1 MKKYAIITDSAS
13 GLEQSFIEEHDIKV
27 LPMSVIID
35 GIAYKDGVDKS
46 VTEIYNLLKESGE
59 GAKTSQPTIGEF
71 MDIYEEIEQDDQYD
85 SVISI
90 HASSELTGTYQ
101 SALSVSKEISKPA
114 VVIDSR
120 TGSYPMRKMIMS
132 VVEGRKNGE
141 TLEAVEAE
149 ITKMIENTQL
159 YLLPHSFS
167 QLRKSGRVSASQ
179 SVLAIL
185 LQVQLKLEFE
195 EGKVIVGHKVRT
207 KKKMISH
214 ILQTLENHVK
224 DDAIKT
230 LAIVYAGHESLAS
243 DWKRIIQENLPNL
256 NLVFESLVP
265 VAGVHVG
272 HGTVGFGLIKG
283 Q

>member
-13 GLEQSFIEEHDIKV
+13 GLEQSFIEAHDIKV
-27 LPMSVIID
+27 LPMSVIVD

-114 VVIDSR
+114 TVIDSR
-120 TGSYPMRKMIMS
+120 TGSYPMRQMIVR

-141 TLEAVEAE
+141 TMEEVEAA
-149 ITKMIENTQL
+149 IKKMIKNAQL

-179 SVLAIL
+179 SVLATL
-185 LQVQLKLEFE
+185 LQVQLQLEFE
-195 EGKVIVGHKVRT
+195 DGKVIVGHKVRT

-214 ILQTLENHVK
+214 VLQTLENHIK

-230 LAIVYAGHESLAS
+230 LAIVYAGHESLAAE
-243 DWKRIIQENLPNL
+243 WKKTIEQRLPSL
-256 NLVFESLVP
+256 NLVFEPLVP